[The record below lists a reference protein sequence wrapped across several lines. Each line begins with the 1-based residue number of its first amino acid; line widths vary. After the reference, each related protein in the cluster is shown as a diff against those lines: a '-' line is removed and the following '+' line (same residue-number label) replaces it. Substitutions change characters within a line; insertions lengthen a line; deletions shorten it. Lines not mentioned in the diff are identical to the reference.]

1 MTYKAKITF
10 RDLQDNEYIYQV
22 GEVYPREGYE
32 PSKERVAEVLE
43 KGGIEPVEPSKELT
57 VKELKAKLDE
67 AGIEYDAK
75 SKKSRFRRTSKGCG
89 GGLK

>member
-32 PSKERVAEVLE
+32 PSKERVAKIQE

-67 AGIEYDAK
+67 AGIEYDTKAK
-75 SKKSRFRRTSKGCG
+75 KADLEEL
-89 GGLK
+89 LKAAEGV

>member
-10 RDLQDNEYIYQV
+10 RDLQDNEYIYQA

-43 KGGIEPVEPSKELT
+43 KRR
-57 VKELKAKLDE
+57 
-67 AGIEYDAK
+67 Y
-75 SKKSRFRRTSKGCG
+75 RTSRAVKRAYSQRAQS
-89 GGLK
+89 KT

>member
-1 MTYKAKITF
+1 MAYKAKITF

-22 GEVYPREGYE
+22 EETYPREGYE
-32 PSKERVAEVLE
+32 PTKERVAEVLE
-43 KGGIEPVEPSKELT
+43 KSGIEPVEPSKELT

-75 SKKSRFRRTSKGCG
+75 AKKADLEVLPKAAEEV
-89 GGLK
+89 

>member
-10 RDLQDNEYIYQV
+10 RDLQDNEHVYQV
-22 GEVYPREGYE
+22 GDIYPRDGYE

-67 AGIEYDAK
+67 DGIEYDAK
-75 SKKSRFRRTSKGCG
+75 AKKADLEEL
-89 GGLK
+89 LKDAEEV

>member
-1 MTYKAKITF
+1 MAYKAKITF

-43 KGGIEPVEPSKELT
+43 KAVSNQSSRQKSLQSKSSKQNLM
-57 VKELKAKLDE
+57 KLVSSMMP
-67 AGIEYDAK
+67 K
-75 SKKSRFRRTSKGCG
+75 RKKQI
-89 GGLK
+89 

>member
-43 KGGIEPVEPSKELT
+43 KGGIEPVEPSKEL
-57 VKELKAKLDE
+57 KAKLDE
-67 AGIEYDAK
+67 AVIEYDAK
-75 SKKSRFRRTSKGCG
+75 AKKADLEEL
-89 GGLK
+89 LKAAEEV

>member
-22 GEVYPREGYE
+22 GEVYPREGYK
-32 PSKERVAEVLE
+32 PTKERVAEVLE
-43 KGGIEPVEPSKELT
+43 KGGIEQVEPSKELT
-57 VKELKAKLDE
+57 VKELKAKIDE

-75 SKKSRFRRTSKGCG
+75 AKKADLEEL
-89 GGLK
+89 LKAAEGV

>member
-1 MTYKAKITF
+1 MTYKAKFTF

-75 SKKSRFRRTSKGCG
+75 AKKADLEVL
-89 GGLK
+89 LKAAEEV

>member
-43 KGGIEPVEPSKELT
+43 KGGIE
-57 VKELKAKLDE
+57 LDE
-67 AGIEYDAK
+67 DGIEYDAK
-75 SKKSRFRRTSKGCG
+75 AKKADLEEL
-89 GGLK
+89 LKVAEEV

>member
-32 PSKERVAEVLE
+32 PSKERVA
-43 KGGIEPVEPSKELT
+43 
-57 VKELKAKLDE
+57 
-67 AGIEYDAK
+67 
-75 SKKSRFRRTSKGCG
+75 
-89 GGLK
+89 

>member
-1 MTYKAKITF
+1 MAYKAKITF

-32 PSKERVAEVLE
+32 PSKERVQKFLKKAVSNQSSRQKSLQ
-43 KGGIEPVEPSKELT
+43 SKSS
-57 VKELKAKLDE
+57 KAKLDE

-75 SKKSRFRRTSKGCG
+75 AKKADLEEL
-89 GGLK
+89 LKDAEEV

>member
-32 PSKERVAEVLE
+32 TSKERVAEVLE

-67 AGIEYDAK
+67 DGIEYDAK
-75 SKKSRFRRTSKGCG
+75 AKKADLEEL
-89 GGLK
+89 LKDAEEV

>member
-1 MTYKAKITF
+1 MAYKAKITF

-22 GEVYPREGYE
+22 GETYPREGYE
-32 PSKERVAEVLE
+32 HTKERVAEVLE

-75 SKKSRFRRTSKGCG
+75 AKKADLEEL
-89 GGLK
+89 LKVAEEV

>member
-43 KGGIEPVEPSKELT
+43 KGGIEQVEPSKGLT

-67 AGIEYDAK
+67 AGIEYAK
-75 SKKSRFRRTSKGCG
+75 AKKADLEEL
-89 GGLK
+89 LKAAEGV

>member
-10 RDLQDNEYIYQV
+10 RDLQDNEYIYQA

-43 KGGIEPVEPSKELT
+43 KGGIEQVEPSKDLT
-57 VKELKAKLDE
+57 VKELLKAAE
-67 AGIEYDAK
+67 EV
-75 SKKSRFRRTSKGCG
+75 
-89 GGLK
+89 

>member
-10 RDLQDNEYIYQV
+10 RDLQDNEYIYQA

-43 KGGIEPVEPSKELT
+43 KGGIEQVEPSKDLYSQR
-57 VKELKAKLDE
+57 AQ
-67 AGIEYDAK
+67 
-75 SKKSRFRRTSKGCG
+75 SKT
-89 GGLK
+89 

>member
-22 GEVYPREGYE
+22 GETYPREGYE
-32 PSKERVAEVLE
+32 STKERVAEVLE

-75 SKKSRFRRTSKGCG
+75 ATKADLEEL
-89 GGLK
+89 LKAAEEV